1 MKRIVMHWTAGA
13 HKANATD
20 KRHYHFIVE
29 GDGTIVPGNHAPE
42 ANEVIRDPMNGSTYA
57 AHTRGLN
64 TGSIGVAVAAM
75 AGATETPF
83 NAGKAPITERQ
94 QAALVGLVARLAR
107 QYGIEVSERTI
118 LTHAEVQPV
127 LGIRQA
133 GKWDI
138 TWLPGMD
145 KPGDA
150 RGVGATLRLRVNA
163 AMVAASAPAPKPV
176 AASPAPETD
185 SKAGLWA
192 RLIRAIVSI
201 IRGRA

>member
-1 MKRIVMHWTAGA
+1 VKRIVMHWTAGG

-29 GDGTIVPGNHAPE
+29 GDGTIVPGNHPPE

-75 AGATETPF
+75 AGATEAPF
-83 NAGKAPITERQ
+83 NAGRAPITEKQ
-94 QAALVGLVARLAR
+94 LAAFCGLVARLAK
-107 QYGIEVSERTI
+107 QYGIPVTERTI

-127 LGIRQA
+127 LGIRQT

-138 TWLPGMD
+138 TWLPGMARA
-145 KPGDA
+145 GDPLA
-150 RGVGATLRLRVNA
+150 IGDGLRDRVRA
-163 AMVAASAPAPKPV
+163 AMRPAARVIASLPDNPTPAPGG
-176 AASPAPETD
+176 
-185 SKAGLWA
+185 GLWA
-192 RLIRAIVSI
+192 ELVKAIVGI
-201 IRGRA
+201 IRGRG